1 MCFFRFVYDKHL
13 HGMATEQ
20 HAQHQ
25 HAQWLASLASGH
37 FVQQTIESASQ
48 EGVNQRDD
56 SQSLD
61 DDSHIVDMSGQA
73 VVKLVP
79 EPDTPTSVHNT
90 SPFNLRKKRKV

>member
-1 MCFFRFVYDKHL
+1 
-13 HGMATEQ
+13 MATEQ

-37 FVQQTIESASQ
+37 FVQQAVESASQ
-48 EGVNQRDD
+48 EGVNRPDD
-56 SQSLD
+56 SQSVD